1 MRTNSTKHRW
11 LRLQQSCTGMI
22 YPAVHGTQKDAPF
35 KAGLI
40 LRTGYPLVVIRYRGK
55 HFTGQERGRFFK
67 SVTASWKNMRLLQ
80 IYQRIL
86 KIKTSLAVAW
96 SQNEIPKQRT
106 TGGPVIVFKDT
117 IKVNI
122 YWGNQ
127 RPQANGGHDRLKKKK
142 KKLRKGKKKE
152 RNLWSCSFF
161 LQCSLSLMLGSSLV
175 LALPLWFI
183 WMMIATYGLPLGLW
197 PQTLSEIAPSAAL
210 LNWPPL
216 GAKWIFHKQRRT
228 PAVFDGPI
236 FSKTNHFSGF
246 ELLPGP
252 ILFRLCL

>member
-1 MRTNSTKHRW
+1 MAAYTSVQLWSAVFTQGYVLWLEEPDASLDAQTEVALTLTSTSSTTFNVRFITVSCNACKAGLSKTRIFSLYFGLIKSFHFDTNMRTNSTKHRW

-122 YWGNQ
+122 YWENQ
-127 RPQANGGHDRLKKKK
+127 RPQANGGHDR
-142 KKLRKGKKKE
+142 
-152 RNLWSCSFF
+152 
-161 LQCSLSLMLGSSLV
+161 
-175 LALPLWFI
+175 
-183 WMMIATYGLPLGLW
+183 
-197 PQTLSEIAPSAAL
+197 
-210 LNWPPL
+210 
-216 GAKWIFHKQRRT
+216 
-228 PAVFDGPI
+228 
-236 FSKTNHFSGF
+236 
-246 ELLPGP
+246 
-252 ILFRLCL
+252 

>member
-1 MRTNSTKHRW
+1 MRFITVSRNACKAGLSKTRIFSLYFGLIKSFHFDTNMRTNSTKHRW

-96 SQNEIPKQRT
+96 SRNEIPKQRT

-142 KKLRKGKKKE
+142 KNWEKGKRRKE
-152 RNLWSCSFF
+152 TSDLVPFFCNALCPWCS
-161 LQCSLSLMLGSSLV
+161 
-175 LALPLWFI
+175 APLWF
-183 WMMIATYGLPLGLW
+183 WLFLFGLYEW
-197 PQTLSEIAPSAAL
+197 
-210 LNWPPL
+210 W
-216 GAKWIFHKQRRT
+216 
-228 PAVFDGPI
+228 
-236 FSKTNHFSGF
+236 
-246 ELLPGP
+246 
-252 ILFRLCL
+252 